1 MTPVDFSLSLD
12 LQGALA
18 LFLLVEKRPA
28 DANGDL
34 EAIEEAL
41 RDYLYERLSIAEMEE
56 PDRLYE
62 RMRSQRN
69 GNGKTNER

>member
-1 MTPVDFSLSLD
+1 MTPTDFSLSLD

-18 LFLLVEKRPA
+18 LFLIVERRPQ
-28 DANGDL
+28 DANRDL

-56 PDRLYE
+56 PDSLYE
-62 RMRSQRN
+62 RMRSRRE
-69 GNGKTNER
+69 GNVKANDR

>member
-1 MTPVDFSLSLD
+1 MTPTDFALSLD

-18 LFLLVEKRPA
+18 LFLLVERRPA

-34 EAIEEAL
+34 EAIERAL

-56 PDRLYE
+56 PGKLYE
-62 RMRSQRN
+62 RMRARRD
-69 GNGKTNER
+69 GNGKVNEW